1 MVVSLISQGLI
12 IIVLLTFSFGPAFFS
27 LINTGIK
34 HGYKPGS
41 LLAMGIV
48 LSDFLLCMMI
58 CLVVHFGAISLLHSD
73 KAQTFSSII
82 GGIIL
87 IVFGAFHF
95 RKHAPLTATENVNLV
110 EYQAPRPSLMILK
123 GFVLNLFNPAVWFLW
138 LGNVT
143 AISKTLDYSLI
154 RLIIFFSI
162 ILGCTLV
169 IELTKVYLAGKI
181 KHFLTDRL
189 MTAVNYITGTA
200 LIFFGLYLIYNHIF
214 HQRMAG

>member
-1 MVVSLISQGLI
+1 MILSLIYQGLI

-34 HGYKPGS
+34 YGYKPGS

-48 LSDFLLCMMI
+48 LSDFLLCMAI
-58 CLVVHFGAISLLHSD
+58 CLIVHFGAINLFHSE

-87 IVFGAFHF
+87 IVFGAFYF
-95 RKHAPLTATENVNLV
+95 RKHAPLKTEESVPAID
-110 EYQAPRPSLMILK
+110 YQAPHPSLMILK

-154 RLIIFFSI
+154 KMIVFFSI
-162 ILGCTLV
+162 VLGSTLV
-169 IELTKVYLAGKI
+169 VEFTKVYLAGKI
-181 KHFLTDRL
+181 KHYLTDKL
-189 MTAVNYITGTA
+189 MTIVNYITGTA
-200 LIFFGLYLIYNHIF
+200 LISFGLYLIYDHIF
-214 HQRMAG
+214 HQMR